1 MKALGKIGL
10 IGVGSIAGFVA
21 VTMLIGLMIE
31 ARTDYV
37 QEREMCLRGA
47 MNGLDLARC
56 EQ

>member
-1 MKALGKIGL
+1 MKLLGKIGL
-10 IGVGSIAGFVA
+10 IGVGGIVGFIA
-21 VTMLIGLMIE
+21 VTMLVGLMIE

-47 MNGLDLARC
+47 TNGLEIVRC

>member
-47 MNGLDLARC
+47 MNGLEIVRC